1 MGVGF
6 GNFSK
11 APDAVLHSN
20 LQDKVSSRQLD
31 MYKAAGEGSGSN
43 SKWATSGWGPVK
55 AVLNFRARAL
65 VFYQLPGQRS

>member
-1 MGVGF
+1 MGVSF
-6 GNFSK
+6 GDFSK
-11 APDAVLHSN
+11 APDAVSHSN
-20 LQDKVSSRQLD
+20 LLDKVSSRQLD

-43 SKWATSGWGPVK
+43 SKWVTPAWGPVK